1 MIKIG
6 GRGASSSK
14 GAGASLNLTPAQND
28 KFEQVR
34 KNIEKNNDISNVKYN
49 VAKNGDIKI
58 NYDFKMGK
66 TTTNT
71 TASINEKG
79 HVTYSHKKADT

>member
-1 MIKIG
+1 VIKIG

-14 GAGASLNLTPAQND
+14 GAGASLKNLTPAQSD

-49 VAKNGDIKI
+49 VAKNGYIKI

-71 TASINEKG
+71 TATINSKG
-79 HVTYSHKKADT
+79 KVTYRHK